1 MLNTRIST
9 MGRFSSQM
17 LTHLGAQRTVT
28 TTTGG
33 ATNRLKYHVDD
44 APIYPH
50 PTNGGQIYDNRV
62 MGSWSSTT
70 YNQTRCFFLDRGAS
84 ELYADT
90 MSALAIDTASMMGIS
105 IAQFLK
111 IIEHN
116 GRFKL
121 TEQAARVIN
130 LLRNPGN
137 QLAEARVILNT
148 GSFQSNQIRG

>member
-105 IAQFLK
+105 
-111 IIEHN
+111 
-116 GRFKL
+116 RFKL